1 MRGPTWVVGC
11 GVLCA
16 AVLATGAIGARV
28 PAGPRLVAVELQPED
43 PSPGGQ
49 FVAVANTTRATID
62 IGCWRLRS
70 TTATMTVRPPL
81 VLLPGKIALL
91 SPDRAW
97 LRSADRVRLVDKR
110 GRQRDATPEL
120 ADRAG
125 DDRIWFRTG
134 AAPWKFGRTTLGKG
148 VVAGRLLQRLPSR
161 C

>member
-1 MRGPTWVVGC
+1 MPSALLLGC
-11 GVLCA
+11 CAVCA
-16 AVLATGAIGARV
+16 AVLAMGAVAARV

-49 FVAVANTTRATID
+49 FVAVANTTRARID

-70 TTATMTVRPPL
+70 TSATMTVRPPL
-81 VLLPGKIALL
+81 VLLPGKVALL

-97 LRSADRVRLVDKR
+97 LGRVDRVRLLDKR

-120 ADRAG
+120 ADRAA
-125 DDRIWFRTG
+125 DDQIWFRTG
-134 AAPWKFGRTTLGKG
+134 AAPWKFGRTSLGKG